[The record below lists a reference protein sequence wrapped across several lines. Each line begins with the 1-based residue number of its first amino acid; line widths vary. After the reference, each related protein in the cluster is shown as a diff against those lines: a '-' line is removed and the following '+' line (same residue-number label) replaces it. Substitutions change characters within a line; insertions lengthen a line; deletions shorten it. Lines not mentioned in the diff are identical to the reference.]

1 MQDSPFFTI
10 MGDESADITN
20 QEQVVVC
27 IRWIDELLEIHEDFI
42 GMQSVVRCTAVE
54 IVKVL
59 TVSSFSCNMLTY
71 YALSYSRT
79 HQFLFF

>member
-20 QEQVVVC
+20 QEQVVIC

-42 GMQSVVRCTAVE
+42 GMQSVARCTAE
-54 IVKVL
+54 KIVKVL
-59 TVSSFSCNMLTY
+59 TVSSFFCNMLTS
-71 YALSYSRT
+71 YALGFLPT